1 MASNEH
7 LSGHARIETSNFL
20 MIVLITLVVAVGGLV
35 EIVPLFFQKSTTQ
48 PIEGLKPYT
57 ALQVAG
63 RDIYVKEGCYNCHSQ
78 MIRPFQAETLRYGP
92 YSVAGEY
99 VYDHPFQW
107 GSKRTGPDLHRVG
120 GRYSDEWH
128 RAHLNN
134 PRDVVPESNM
144 PAYPWL
150 ANKTVDAAGI
160 PPRMKALRTLGAPY
174 SDEEIAKSAEDV
186 KGKTELEALISYLQ
200 VLGTARTAAVAAAA
214 QPAAAPAQAAPAA
227 APAADAAAAPA
238 DAKPAAEGKAQ

>member
-1 MASNEH
+1 MANQHSTGG
-7 LSGHARIETSNFL
+7 LSHEKIETSNFL
-20 MIVLITLVVAVGGLV
+20 MIVLILIVLLFGGLV

-48 PIEGLKPYT
+48 PVEGLKPYT

-63 RDIYVKEGCYNCHSQ
+63 RDVYIREGCYNCHSQ
-78 MIRPFQAETLRYGP
+78 MIRPFRAETLRYGP
-92 YSVAGEY
+92 YSVAGEF

-107 GSKRTGPDLHRVG
+107 GSKRTGPDLARVG

-128 RAHLNN
+128 RIHLNS

-150 ANKTVDAAGI
+150 DKNNVDHTTIAAH
-160 PPRMKALRTLGAPY
+160 MKGLRTLGAPY

-186 KGKTELEALISYLQ
+186 KGKTELEAVIAYLQ
-200 VLGTARTAAVAAAA
+200 GLGVQR
-214 QPAAAPAQAAPAA
+214 
-227 APAADAAAAPA
+227 
-238 DAKPAAEGKAQ
+238 K

>member
-1 MASNEH
+1 MANQQSKGGFSHEKV
-7 LSGHARIETSNFL
+7 ETSNFL
-20 MIVLITLVVAVGGLV
+20 MIVLILIVLLVGGLV

-48 PIEGLKPYT
+48 PVEGLKPYT

-63 RDIYVKEGCYNCHSQ
+63 RDVYIREGCYNCHSQ

-92 YSVAGEY
+92 YSVAGEF

-107 GSKRTGPDLHRVG
+107 GSKRTGPDLARVG

-128 RAHLNN
+128 RIHLGN

-150 ANKTVDAAGI
+150 EKNAVDHTTIAAH
-160 PPRMKALRTLGAPY
+160 MKGLRTLGAPY
-174 SDEEIAKSAEDV
+174 SDEKIAKAGDEI
-186 KGKTELEALISYLQ
+186 KGKTELEAVIAYLQ
-200 VLGTARTAAVAAAA
+200 GLGVHR
-214 QPAAAPAQAAPAA
+214 
-227 APAADAAAAPA
+227 
-238 DAKPAAEGKAQ
+238 K